1 MKTTYNDVL
10 SGFESADVV
19 AVVAVIHLLQDG
31 DHAGD
36 KTPLEGDGKH
46 NKSQL
51 LRPPTDKARCGCTVF
66 GFLYPIKYA
75 ETQHAGNILNSEG
88 LKACALQFLG
98 KNKLLPGLSGGLHSS
113 CGQL

>member
-31 DHAGD
+31 DHASN

-46 NKSQL
+46 NISKL
-51 LRPPTDKARCGCTVF
+51 LRPPTDKARCGYMVF
-66 GFLYPIKYA
+66 GFLYPSKYA
-75 ETQHAGNILNSEG
+75 DTP
-88 LKACALQFLG
+88 ACWKHTEF
-98 KNKLLPGLSGGLHSS
+98 
-113 CGQL
+113 